1 MTTPDELADLER
13 IKRLKHRYLRLL
25 DLKRWDEL
33 AMCLTADATADY
45 GHAEATHEG
54 RDAIL
59 AFLRD
64 ALDTTAIIT
73 SHRAGQPEI
82 DLTGPDAARGTWALR
97 DVVLVTEQDVTIRG
111 ASFYHD
117 RYVRTDDGWRI
128 AHTGYE
134 RLYEEHEPRGSEL
147 RLTVGDGLLG

>member
-1 MTTPDELADLER
+1 MTTARELADLED

-33 AMCLTADATADY
+33 ADCLAADATADY
-45 GHAEATHEG
+45 GHADTTHEG
-54 RDAIL
+54 RGAIL
-59 AFLRD
+59 TFLRD
-64 ALDTTAIIT
+64 ALGTAAIIT

-82 DLTGPDAARGTWALR
+82 DLTGPDTATGTWALR
-97 DVVLVTEQDVTIRG
+97 DVVIATEHDVTIRG

-117 RYVRTDDGWRI
+117 RYARTPDGWRI

-134 RLYEEHEPRGSEL
+134 RLYEEHAPRGPGVE
-147 RLTVGDGLLG
+147 LTVTAWD